1 MATLICKKC
10 PLVWLTN
17 DGDST
22 ECPVCASR
30 AANALLVSETNK
42 LLVAA
47 EKTQRVVEAA
57 VAWSKVRF
65 AGQEHVVER
74 QVLGAAVDEYI
85 AATSED
91 PVGVDGPDSGGQ
103 FMVYGPGDGFY
114 VDEKQLQVLAVDI
127 RLALA
132 RANKGS
138 ELVLVPCVG
147 TCPGCGVT
155 FKCMGN
161 ATATRKCPCGTE
173 HSLSSFIVAAA
184 SQKEGPMICKHQQLA
199 RVCLLCEHEATITE
213 LQAKLVKVEK
223 ERDGLR
229 ELQAIV
235 NRDGG
240 QKGLEDAKQAAW
252 GYLSRITELENT
264 LSGLADVW
272 KEQGDRAIPEDV
284 GIGLAHPIRSGRHD
298 LYQEAMRLVSA
309 KHSKYGLIGIVNWL
323 LLRLDVAEER
333 MKKLERIREA
343 AHIYAKPSADFAAP
357 EEMKRRRDELVEALM
372 AMRSPASS
380 GTLGG

>member
-74 QVLGAAVDEYI
+74 QVLGAAVDEYV

-127 RLALA
+127 RRALA
-132 RANKGS
+132 RANTGCEPTLVRCSGS
-138 ELVLVPCVG
+138 
-147 TCPGCGVT
+147 CPGCGVA

-173 HSLSSFIVAAA
+173 HSLSSFVVPTPPR
-184 SQKEGPMICKHQQLA
+184 EEPMICNHQQLA
-199 RVCLLCEHEATITE
+199 RVCLLCEHETTIAD
-213 LQAKLVKVEK
+213 LQTKLIDVEK

-240 QKGLEDAKQAAW
+240 QKGLEEAKQAAW
-252 GYLSRITELENT
+252 GYLSRITELENI

-272 KEQGDRAIPEDV
+272 KEQGDKAIPEDV
-284 GIGLAHPIRSGRHD
+284 GIELTHPVRSGRHD

-309 KHSKYGLIGIVNWL
+309 KHSKYGIIGIVNWL
-323 LLRLDVAEER
+323 LHRLSAAEET

-343 AHIYAKPSADFAAP
+343 AYIYAKPGADFAAP